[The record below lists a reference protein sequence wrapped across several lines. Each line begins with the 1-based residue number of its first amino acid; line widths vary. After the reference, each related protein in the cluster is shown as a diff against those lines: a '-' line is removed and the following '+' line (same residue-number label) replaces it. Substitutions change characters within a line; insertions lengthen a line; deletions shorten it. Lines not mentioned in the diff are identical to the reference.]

1 MAGRRGESPFSPA
14 FPSPPRSRLYG
25 IAVHGSVTRC
35 TAHPHSETTSGTSV
49 ERSTW
54 PKTGSTSTTG
64 GESAHLPHYHVFG
77 QLKYR
82 RLSPEL
88 YLRRPGDERY
98 RLDNLLKRKAE
109 DGVKIFIII

>member
-1 MAGRRGESPFSPA
+1 MAKDRIYIHDWWYVFIFSP
-14 FPSPPRSRLYG
+14 PSSPAKLTNPSLTFIR
-25 IAVHGSVTRC
+25 
-35 TAHPHSETTSGTSV
+35 
-49 ERSTW
+49 ER
-54 PKTGSTSTTG
+54 
-64 GESAHLPHYHVFG
+64 ERQELIN
-77 QLKYR
+77 

>member
-1 MAGRRGESPFSPA
+1 MAKDRIYIHDWWYVLGSSSYHHPPATFNQFS
-14 FPSPPRSRLYG
+14 LTLM
-25 IAVHGSVTRC
+25 H
-35 TAHPHSETTSGTSV
+35 
-49 ERSTW
+49 EREK
-54 PKTGSTSTTG
+54 PK
-64 GESAHLPHYHVFG
+64 LIN
-77 QLKYR
+77 

>member
-1 MAGRRGESPFSPA
+1 VRE
-14 FPSPPRSRLYG
+14 
-25 IAVHGSVTRC
+25 I
-35 TAHPHSETTSGTSV
+35 
-49 ERSTW
+49 ERQ
-54 PKTGSTSTTG
+54 
-64 GESAHLPHYHVFG
+64 ELIN
-77 QLKYR
+77 